1 MINRAKMPRQLRN
14 KGGITN
20 VTPRTNYFLGG
31 IKDRIRKLI
40 PNEIA
45 NVAVKAAPF
54 VAPFNPAVAGLMRGI
69 GRFDQ
74 RGSISDAFKQGLGT
88 YAGGQLFRTVGGAG
102 PQEGL
107 GGFKFSSPLSPDRTT
122 AVKDFFTRKDPLAEE
137 MSEVSL
143 SPSKKATEGTGL
155 NIRKSIKDA
164 TGLFKDT
171 PILKNLPSIVQQ
183 QILVGGVSGA
193 LTYVYQAFLA
203 EEPPQ
208 EEGETYEEYMTRR
221 KANVGRKMK
230 GYFDN
235 YFKFDKNYSS
245 MSESE
250 KQAFIDRVNVKDGG
264 RIEYQTGGITMA
276 NTLAENMRRNLAN
289 QAAVA
294 QQFRQARA
302 NIPGYVEPVVKP
314 APKAA
319 PIKIEEPDLPISKP
333 TPIPGGDV
341 QPILP
346 VMPDQPVMLPME
358 PPRKIIP
365 EDPPPLMDDLVKLPV
380 DPPKKIIPVEDKSFI
395 TQPFFPDSDGDGI
408 DDRLSDEEKQRIL
421 NPDENA
427 TLMPIEEIDQIDM
440 TRPPGTPSGDGA
452 LTVMPI
458 YNNPLPRDEL
468 LSGFEQFKKDN
479 PEVMQGAGTA
489 AMIPVILP
497 GGYSYDFSGSLEANA
512 FRKYLESIGQA
523 PYQGRAQPIK
533 SISGGLSKLAK
544 GGMPTGIM
552 TTNKA
557 GVMERDYRD
566 KGGFVPVGIKE
577 KADDVPAMLS
587 KNEFVMTADAVR
599 GAGNGSIEKGA
610 QRMYD
615 TMKNLEK
622 RVV

>member
-20 VTPRTNYFLGG
+20 VMPRKKYG
-31 IKDRIRKLI
+31 IGSDLKDFVRKVI
-40 PNEIA
+40 PNELA
-45 NVAVKAAPF
+45 DVAVKAAPF

-74 RGSISDAFKQGLGT
+74 RGSLSDAFKQGLGT

-122 AVKDFFTRKDPLAEE
+122 AVKDFF
-137 MSEVSL
+137 
-143 SPSKKATEGTGL
+143 SPQEKTTDLKKSTFIEDGETLEGLTKGTEGTGL

-171 PILKNLPSIVQQ
+171 PILKDLPSIVQQ
-183 QILVGGVSGA
+183 QILVGGASGA
-193 LTYVYQAFLA
+193 LTYIYQAFLA

-221 KANVGRKMK
+221 RANVGRKMK

-235 YFKFDKNYSS
+235 YFKFDKEYSS
-245 MSESE
+245 MTEE
-250 KQAFIDRVNVKDGG
+250 QKQALIDRVNV
-264 RIEYQTGGITMA
+264 
-276 NTLAENMRRNLAN
+276 
-289 QAAVA
+289 
-294 QQFRQARA
+294 
-302 NIPGYVEPVVKP
+302 
-314 APKAA
+314 
-319 PIKIEEPDLPISKP
+319 
-333 TPIPGGDV
+333 
-341 QPILP
+341 
-346 VMPDQPVMLPME
+346 
-358 PPRKIIP
+358 
-365 EDPPPLMDDLVKLPV
+365 
-380 DPPKKIIPVEDKSFI
+380 
-395 TQPFFPDSDGDGI
+395 
-408 DDRLSDEEKQRIL
+408 
-421 NPDENA
+421 
-427 TLMPIEEIDQIDM
+427 
-440 TRPPGTPSGDGA
+440 
-452 LTVMPI
+452 
-458 YNNPLPRDEL
+458 
-468 LSGFEQFKKDN
+468 
-479 PEVMQGAGTA
+479 
-489 AMIPVILP
+489 
-497 GGYSYDFSGSLEANA
+497 
-512 FRKYLESIGQA
+512 
-523 PYQGRAQPIK
+523 
-533 SISGGLSKLAK
+533 AK

-552 TTNKA
+552 KTNKA